1 MKQSMNFS
9 EFVEINPKVPIQ
21 KAVEYPFV
29 AMEDVIPGCR
39 YVSAKTKRLYKGGG
53 AKFQAGDVLFARIT
67 PCLENGK
74 IAQFLALPGR
84 VGFGSTEFFV
94 FRHREGVSDPAYV
107 FYLAYTDTI
116 RKPAEKSMSGAS
128 GRQRADLAS
137 IRDVDV
143 PASPLPTQHKIA
155 AILSAYDDLIENN
168 LRRIEILEQSAK
180 TIYHEWFVNLR
191 FLGHENVEMAESE
204 QGPIPEGWDVSTL
217 GDVCHI
223 VMGQSPKS
231 EFYNTNGDGLPF
243 HQGVTDFGTLF
254 PTDRI
259 YCTVQNRVAEKG
271 DILFSVRAPVG
282 RINIANKR
290 IVIGRGLSAIR
301 SQSGQQWFVFHQ
313 LKEKF
318 REEDTMG
325 GGTVFNAVTKQDMH
339 RIKVIVPQQSIL
351 EQFEEVVRPVFSQ
364 LETLTDTNDN
374 LRRTRDMLLPK
385 LISSELDVED
395 LDIDT
400 GGLVR

>member
-1 MKQSMNFS
+1 MRNNATSRFVTVGDYLERIPRQRLIKKS
-9 EFVEINPKVPIQ
+9 EYRSSGPI
-21 KAVEYPFV
+21 P
-29 AMEDVIPGCR
+29 VIDQG
-39 YVSAKTKRLYKGGG
+39 TD
-53 AKFQAGDVLFARIT
+53 FIAG
-67 PCLENGK
+67 
-74 IAQFLALPGR
+74 
-84 VGFGSTEFFV
+84 
-94 FRHREGVSDPAYV
+94 
-107 FYLAYTDTI
+107 YTDDENRTYN
-116 RKPAEKSMSGAS
+116 G
-128 GRQRADLAS
+128 
-137 IRDVDV
+137 
-143 PASPLPTQHKIA
+143 PLPVIVFGDHTRILKYVPFRFAVGAEGTQLIRPTKEFDIRYFFYCLRNVNLKNYGYERHFKYLKEEEIVLRSLPSQGKIA

-168 LRRIEILEQSAK
+168 TRRIEILEKIAQ
-180 TIYHEWFVNLR
+180 TLYREWFVKFR
-191 FLGHENVEMAESE
+191 FPEHEDVKMIDSELGF
-204 QGPIPEGWDVSTL
+204 IPEGWDVSTL

-290 IVIGRGLSAIR
+290 MVIGRGLSAIR

-339 RIKVIVPQQSIL
+339 RIKVIVPQQSML

-374 LRRTRDMLLPK
+374 LRRTRDLLLPR
-385 LISSELDVED
+385 LISGELDVED

-400 GGLVR
+400 EGLVQ